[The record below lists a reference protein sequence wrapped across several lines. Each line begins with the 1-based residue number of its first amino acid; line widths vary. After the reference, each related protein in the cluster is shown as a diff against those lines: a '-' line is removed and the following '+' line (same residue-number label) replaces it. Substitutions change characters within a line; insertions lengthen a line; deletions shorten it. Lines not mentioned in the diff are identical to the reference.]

1 MDAQW
6 GIINRDFMMM
16 TYVKLL
22 ILSMLVFF
30 ILDMTWIGYIA
41 KGMYFKSYAD
51 WLRLENGRLLPVWW
65 AIIIV
70 YAAFAF
76 ATLTFVVPLSN
87 GSLLNAF
94 LYGAALGL
102 VIYGVYDFT
111 CLAIFK
117 NWPLMM
123 AFVDCLWGTILCAI
137 SATLTVYVSRFI

>member
-1 MDAQW
+1 
-6 GIINRDFMMM
+6 MM